1 MQSRAVFGSG
11 VALAGQLKEAR
22 GTSAEYAKKK
32 QSITRMNVLVRGACA
47 LKKRL
52 AAALFNRTML
62 QGLLAIVFGIAAAL
76 VLPQLFGEE
85 FATRKAASVYAPVA
99 GQVYGNGSR
108 DAISVLVI
116 DDASL
121 TQSGQTWPASYGY
134 YARLL
139 DALQGYKPR
148 AVFFDIMF
156 RDPRPDPT
164 LALFAQRLCML
175 RASGT
180 RVYLAGTPDEAGVL
194 RVRAGLDELRGRCF
208 EPVAITFRPD
218 EVDKLAW
225 SYPLETHS
233 GSNPVGPSAALA
245 IYDDLAK
252 KPIDDASV
260 PMALSW
266 GLAPAADGLR
276 LLAPA
281 RAVEEGERQ
290 ERHEA
295 YCRTDH
301 GLLEIAPFGLRE
313 WLFHDAE
320 KPVCVYHET
329 VYGYDFASS
338 DDVGETLLKRA
349 LTDRVVMIGT
359 AREYSNDYVIS
370 PIHGR
375 VPGVYLHAMALDNL
389 LTYGPRYK
397 HATALA
403 LRADRDHVHLFM
415 LVAGGLLAVVAVRL
429 AKNRIRKK
437 VEREREPFNGL
448 TRWVARR
455 VGESVAWFVKRSVE
469 IVASLALV
477 ALLLYLGQSVLNMG
491 FLSIVDIAVFALA
504 AEWFEWNE
512 KLVIWLFGPEKESED
527 GEDAKAHVDVKEQCQ
542 QD

>member
-1 MQSRAVFGSG
+1 MQSRAVFAGC
-11 VALAGQLKEAR
+11 VALAGQLKETR
-22 GTSAEYAKKK
+22 GTSAEYSKKK

-52 AAALFNRTML
+52 AAAFFNRTIL

-76 VLPQLFGEE
+76 ALPQLFGEE

-99 GQVYGNGSR
+99 GQAYGNGSR

-121 TQSGQTWPASYGY
+121 AQAGQTWPASYGY
-134 YARLL
+134 YTRLL
-139 DALQGYKPR
+139 DALQGYRPR

-164 LALFAQRLCML
+164 LALFARQLCTL

-180 RVYLAGTPDEAGVL
+180 KVYLAGTPDEAGEL
-194 RVRAGLDELRGRCF
+194 RVRPGLDELRGRCF

-218 EVDKLAW
+218 EIDKLAW
-225 SYPLETHS
+225 SYPLEMHS
-233 GSNPVGPSAALA
+233 GSNPVRRSAALA
-245 IYDDLAK
+245 IYDDLVK
-252 KPIDDASV
+252 EPVDDTRA

-266 GLAPAADGLR
+266 GLSPAADGLR

-281 RAVEEGERQ
+281 TAEEGSEAP
-290 ERHEA
+290 ESHEA
-295 YCRTDH
+295 YCRADH

-329 VYGYDFASS
+329 VYGYDFANA
-338 DDVGETLLKRA
+338 DDVGETVLKHA

-389 LTYGPRYK
+389 LTYGSRYK
-397 HATALA
+397 RATALA

-415 LVAGGLLAVVAVRL
+415 LVVGGLLAVVAVRV
-429 AKNRIRKK
+429 AKNRMRKK
-437 VEREREPFNGL
+437 VEREREPFDGHM
-448 TRWVARR
+448 RWVARR
-455 VGESVAWFVKRSVE
+455 AGESVAWFVKCSFEVA
-469 IVASLALV
+469 ASLALV
-477 ALLLYLGQSVLNMG
+477 AVLLYLGQSVLNMG

-512 KLVIWLFGPEKESED
+512 KLVIWLFGPEKESGK
-527 GEDAKAHVDVKEQCQ
+527 GEGAKTQDAVKEQCQ

>member
-1 MQSRAVFGSG
+1 
-11 VALAGQLKEAR
+11 
-22 GTSAEYAKKK
+22 
-32 QSITRMNVLVRGACA
+32 MNVLVRGARA
-47 LKKRL
+47 LKRRL
-52 AAALFNRTML
+52 AAALFNRTIL

-99 GQVYGNGSR
+99 GQAYGNGSR

-121 TQSGQTWPASYGY
+121 AQAGQTWPASYGY
-134 YARLL
+134 YTRLL

-164 LALFAQRLCML
+164 LALFAQRLCKL
-175 RASGT
+175 RAGGT
-180 RVYLAGTPDEAGVL
+180 RVYLAGTPDAAGVL
-194 RVRAGLDELRGRCF
+194 RVRPGLDELRGRCF
-208 EPVAITFRPD
+208 ETVSITFRPD

-233 GSNPVGPSAALA
+233 SSNPVRRSAALA

-252 KPIDDASV
+252 EPVANASA

-266 GLAPAADGLR
+266 GLSPASDGLR
-276 LLAPA
+276 LLAPVSA
-281 RAVEEGERQ
+281 EEGNDAPES
-290 ERHEA
+290 HEA

-329 VYGYDFASS
+329 VYGYDFANA
-338 DDVGETLLKRA
+338 DDVGETVLKRA
-349 LTDRVVMIGT
+349 LTNRVVMIGT
-359 AREYSNDYVIS
+359 AREYSNDFVIS

-375 VPGVYLHAMALDNL
+375 VPGVYLHAMAFDNL
-389 LTYGPRYK
+389 LTYGSRYK

-403 LRADRDHVHLFM
+403 LRADRDHVHLFI
-415 LVAGGLLAVVAVRL
+415 LVVGGLLAVVAVRV
-429 AKNRIRKK
+429 AKNRMRKR
-437 VEREREPFNGL
+437 VEREHLRGPM
-448 TRWVARR
+448 RWVARR
-455 VGESVAWFVKRSVE
+455 AGESVSWFVKCTLE
-469 IVASLALV
+469 IAASLALV
-477 ALLLYLGQSVLNMG
+477 AVLLYFGQSVLNMG
-491 FLSIVDIAVFALA
+491 FLSIIDIAVFALA

-512 KLVIWLFGPEKESED
+512 KLVIWLFGPERES
-527 GEDAKAHVDVKEQCQ
+527 GEDEGANAQDAAKEQCQ

>member
-1 MQSRAVFGSG
+1 
-11 VALAGQLKEAR
+11 
-22 GTSAEYAKKK
+22 
-32 QSITRMNVLVRGACA
+32 MNVLVRGACA

-52 AAALFNRTML
+52 AAALFNRTIL

-99 GQVYGNGSR
+99 GQAYGNGSR

-121 TQSGQTWPASYGY
+121 AQAGQTWPASYGY
-134 YARLL
+134 YTRLL
-139 DALQGYKPR
+139 DALQGFKPR
-148 AVFFDIMF
+148 AIFFDIMF

-164 LALFAQRLCML
+164 LALFAQRLCAL
-175 RASGT
+175 RAGGT
-180 RVYLAGTPDEAGVL
+180 RVYLAGTPDAAGVL
-194 RVRAGLDELRGRCF
+194 RVRPGLDELRGRCF
-208 EPVAITFRPD
+208 ETVAITFRPD

-233 GSNPVGPSAALA
+233 GSNAVRRSAALA

-252 KPIDDASV
+252 EPVANASA

-266 GLAPAADGLR
+266 GLSPASDGLR

-281 RAVEEGERQ
+281 SAEEGSDASES
-290 ERHEA
+290 HEA

-329 VYGYDFASS
+329 VYGYDFANA
-338 DDVGETLLKRA
+338 DDVGETVLKRA
-349 LTDRVVMIGT
+349 LTNRVVMIGT
-359 AREYSNDYVIS
+359 AREYSNDFVIS

-375 VPGVYLHAMALDNL
+375 VPGVYLHAMAFDNL
-389 LTYGPRYK
+389 LTYGSRYK

-403 LRADRDHVHLFM
+403 LSADRDHVHLFI
-415 LVAGGLLAVVAVRL
+415 LVVGGLLAVVAVRV
-429 AKNRIRKK
+429 AKNRMRKK
-437 VEREREPFNGL
+437 AEHEHLDGPM
-448 TRWVARR
+448 RWVARR
-455 VGESVAWFVKRSVE
+455 AGESVSWFVKCTLE
-469 IVASLALV
+469 IAASLALV
-477 ALLLYLGQSVLNMG
+477 AVLLYFGQSVLNMG
-491 FLSIVDIAVFALA
+491 FLSIIDIAVFALA

-512 KLVIWLFGPEKESED
+512 KLVIWLFGPEKESEE
-527 GEDAKAHVDVKEQCQ
+527 GEGANAQDAAKEQIQ